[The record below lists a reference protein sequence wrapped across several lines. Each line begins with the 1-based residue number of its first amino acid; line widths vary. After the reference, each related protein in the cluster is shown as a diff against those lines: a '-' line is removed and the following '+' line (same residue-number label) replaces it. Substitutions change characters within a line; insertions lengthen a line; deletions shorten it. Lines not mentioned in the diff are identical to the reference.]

1 MENGGKNEEKKLFYT
16 VGARSS
22 RCVTIDG
29 AMRRRLIKDS
39 AQMSF
44 PRPPRNFT
52 LALFLF
58 DSRKAAVDLSRS
70 LPFSPIPDTNTGKS
84 ESEIENRATKS
95 ENPSFFLSLSLFHIP
110 SKKRDYRCT
119 NCRRNINKTGD
130 KNSRK

>member
-70 LPFSPIPDTNTGKS
+70 LPLPSLIQIP
-84 ESEIENRATKS
+84 
-95 ENPSFFLSLSLFHIP
+95 NPRLKTEPPKVKILFFFLSLSFTFP
-110 SKKRDYRCT
+110 
-119 NCRRNINKTGD
+119 RRNVIIVARIAGVI
-130 KNSRK
+130 

>member
-70 LPFSPIPDTNTGKS
+70 LPLPSLIQIP
-84 ESEIENRATKS
+84 
-95 ENPSFFLSLSLFHIP
+95 NPRLKTEPPKVKILLFFFLSLSFFSVLSFFF
-110 SKKRDYRCT
+110 SYFYSLG
-119 NCRRNINKTGD
+119 NGYETG
-130 KNSRK
+130 